1 MSDTDIKDRVLVLER
16 LVEALIV
23 QNTYHE
29 AELVALRNRLSH
41 EQMQAFFKERES
53 LKESYTK
60 PIYRKMRGL
69 E

>member
-1 MSDTDIKDRVLVLER
+1 MTDTNLRDRVETLER

-29 AELVALRNRLSH
+29 AELVALRKRLSD
-41 EQMQAFFKERES
+41 EQMQAFFKDRES

-69 E
+69 S